1 MQHTPGN
8 FLLNAYNFT
17 TDKSYEREKE
27 ELVKKYEEQV
37 QFLRQQLHNLEDKME
52 SEREALTKKFQD
64 DRAGLEEE
72 LACAIREELK
82 VRSKD
87 QRSWQKDWS
96 CLPLKFLFWFFT
108 FTIETQ
114 RKAEKDGKA
123 GDL

>member
-1 MQHTPGN
+1 MQLN

-87 QRSWQKDWS
+87 QRSWQIDWS
-96 CLPLKFLFWFFT
+96 CLPLKFLFLIFHIYYRDTKKGREGWQSRWF
-108 FTIETQ
+108 IS
-114 RKAEKDGKA
+114 
-123 GDL
+123 L

>member
-27 ELVKKYEEQV
+27 ELVKKYEEEV

-87 QRSWQKDWS
+87 QRS
-96 CLPLKFLFWFFT
+96 
-108 FTIETQ
+108 
-114 RKAEKDGKA
+114 
-123 GDL
+123 

>member
-1 MQHTPGN
+1 M
-8 FLLNAYNFT
+8 
-17 TDKSYEREKE
+17 
-27 ELVKKYEEQV
+27 KKYEEQV

-52 SEREALTKKFQD
+52 SEREALTKKFQN

-96 CLPLKFLFWFFT
+96 RLPLKFLFWFFT

>member
-1 MQHTPGN
+1 M
-8 FLLNAYNFT
+8 
-17 TDKSYEREKE
+17 
-27 ELVKKYEEQV
+27 KKYEEQV

-87 QRSWQKDWS
+87 QRSWQKIGVVCPSSSYSDFS
-96 CLPLKFLFWFFT
+96 NLL
-108 FTIETQ
+108 
-114 RKAEKDGKA
+114 
-123 GDL
+123 

>member
-1 MQHTPGN
+1 MYRFTLAHEILII
-8 FLLNAYNFT
+8 FLLNKISVVSILTGYNFT

-87 QRSWQKDWS
+87 QRS
-96 CLPLKFLFWFFT
+96 
-108 FTIETQ
+108 
-114 RKAEKDGKA
+114 
-123 GDL
+123 